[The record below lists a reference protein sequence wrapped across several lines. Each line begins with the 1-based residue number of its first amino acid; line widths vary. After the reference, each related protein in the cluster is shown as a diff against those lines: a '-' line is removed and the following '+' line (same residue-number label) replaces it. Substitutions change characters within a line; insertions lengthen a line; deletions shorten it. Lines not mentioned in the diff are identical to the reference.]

1 MKKFLFLAV
10 IGFLFIGCGSS
21 KNAIVGDL
29 QSVEQRAYQSKTYEQ
44 PKLLVARATSAT
56 LQDLGFVIDRINLDA
71 GTITATKFQDKSQM
85 QITITIR
92 ELGKTSTSV
101 RANARIGIQS
111 VDSPEAYQSF
121 FTHLDKA
128 IFFETEGI

>member
-1 MKKFLFLAV
+1 MRKILFLAM
-10 IGFLFIGCGSS
+10 IGILFISCGSS
-21 KNAIVGDL
+21 KNAIVGNA

-44 PKLLVARATSAT
+44 PKILVARAVSAT

-71 GTITATKFQDKSQM
+71 GSITATKYENKAQM
-85 QITITIR
+85 QMTITLR
-92 ELGKTSTSV
+92 EQGKKSVLV
-101 RANARIGIQS
+101 RANARLGIQN
-111 VDSPEAYQSF
+111 VDTPEAYQAF